1 MIGTSKIIHS
11 TSTSLRLAVVAAV
24 FSLLLVTPAL
34 RAQGSEACSNATM
47 HGVYAFSGSGYSK
60 GAPLA
65 VTGEVIYDGEGKGKI
80 VTETV
85 SAGGTI
91 YKGITGTGN
100 FTVNPD
106 CTGSK
111 SFATTLVP
119 LSFDFVISTD
129 GSLITFIETD
139 AGSVVTGTGVRIGH
153 KND

>member
-1 MIGTSKIIHS
+1 MPQNAPMPICAATIAPALPDCTNRRNHMIGTSKIIHS

-100 FTVNPD
+100 FTV
-106 CTGSK
+106 
-111 SFATTLVP
+111 
-119 LSFDFVISTD
+119 
-129 GSLITFIETD
+129 
-139 AGSVVTGTGVRIGH
+139 
-153 KND
+153 